1 MKQYTTWLLSALLAT
16 VACADSRGPAEEAA
30 VAGVPAAA
38 IATRETAAEVYW
50 NDAAA
55 PSPEELERGRMDT
68 AWHRFVDLD
77 AALAPAGPDSA
88 STPNNERWKNIA
100 PTTVNRAD
108 VPFPLYGAVTGPSVL
123 KVQTLLDRALFSPG
137 IMDGRWGKNSEKAV
151 YWMQRREGLSATGR
165 VDESTYGRLLELAGN
180 PTEFVRPHTLTAE
193 DVKGPFIT
201 LPEDIYEKAKLKCMC
216 YESLSEKLGEM
227 FHTSPALLEQLNPG
241 VNLDALAAGQMIQV
255 PATRAADASAA
266 ADVAKLIVSD
276 GAHYVHALDAAGNIL
291 YHFPSTL
298 GSTYDPSP
306 RGSFTVNSVTKDPW
320 WYYQPKILAHVDDSK
335 PPATIPPGPNNAVG
349 RVWMDLSVEHY
360 GIHGT
365 SAPETIGY
373 ATSAGCVRLTNWDV
387 LFLSRFVK
395 PGTPVEFRDAAADA

>member
-1 MKQYTTWLLSALLAT
+1 MFRSTPTLLALWA
-16 VACADSRGPAEEAA
+16 VAAACSDRRAPAEQVAVAETAGAA
-30 VAGVPAAA
+30 V
-38 IATRETAAEVYW
+38 ATRETAAEVYW
-50 NDAAA
+50 DDAAA
-55 PSPEELERGRMDT
+55 PSQDELERGRLDT

-77 AALAPAGPDSA
+77 TTTPAPADTA
-88 STPNNERWKNIA
+88 RAATTERWKSITPEA
-100 PTTVNRAD
+100 VNA
-108 VPFPLYGAVTGPSVL
+108 VQVSFPLHGAVAGPSAL

-151 YWMQRREGLSATGR
+151 YWLQRREGLPATGR
-165 VDESTYGRLLELAGN
+165 VDEATYNRLLELTGN
-180 PTEFVRPHTLTAE
+180 PKEFVRSHTLTKD
-193 DVKGPFIT
+193 DVKGPFVTI
-201 LPEDIYEKAKLKCMC
+201 PEDIYEKAKMKCMC
-216 YESLSEKLGEM
+216 YESLAEKLGET

-241 VNLDALAAGQMIQV
+241 VELNALQAGQTVQV
-255 PATRAADASAA
+255 PATRAADAPSAGE
-266 ADVAKLIVSD
+266 VAKLIVSD
-276 GAHYVHALDAAGNIL
+276 GAHYVHALDRDGNIL

-306 RGSFTVNSVTKDPW
+306 RGEFTVNSITRDPW
-320 WYYQPKILAHVDDSK
+320 WHYQPAILAHVDDSK
-335 PPATIPPGPNNAVG
+335 PDATIPPGPNNAVG